1 MIHLKN
7 SKIIKLGPCIAYGL
21 KAREAEALCSE
32 ASINQLKFKDIYF
45 LSQEKQEEQI
55 NSTLAIKEQGHVLC
69 DRDLIHNPCRVVI
82 FAIIT
87 GNWPELSNGYQ
98 ARTLPTRKQRPR
110 IINQYNSLYF
120 VLF

>member
-1 MIHLKN
+1 LR
-7 SKIIKLGPCIAYGL
+7 CIRI
-21 KAREAEALCSE
+21 KAREAGALCSG

-69 DRDLIHNPCRVVI
+69 DRDLIHSPCRVVI

-87 GNWPELSNGYQ
+87 GNRHQ
-98 ARTLPTRKQRPR
+98 ALCFT
-110 IINQYNSLYF
+110 NQEAGAQG
-120 VLF
+120 